1 MKTKGLINTIKKGK
15 KLLDAHGDEVVT
27 VLKKVTTKK
36 RKQKEQTDTTSGM
49 VEVEETAWVESG
61 KELVENSVG
70 LLSSLTEDNETIDG
84 THETTEVAV
93 ETISDESK
101 EDSFFEDRLDTL
113 FGTVTSTNPTNS
125 QEVMAALAT
134 LSHVSNE
141 TIRYVEEQET
151 RREEIRAERDVAIA
165 RINAISD
172 SIKLYLEKTFDE
184 RSAAFAKLFDSLDV
198 AMHKGNT
205 EMLAMTINGINSLA
219 ASSPFKN
226 LADIGQ
232 VQQAL
237 SAGDTE
243 WDI

>member
-15 KLLDAHGDEVVT
+15 ELWNTHGDEVVT
-27 VLKKVTTKK
+27 VLKKVTPTK
-36 RKQKEQTDTTSGM
+36 RRQKEQVDTTTDTVDVGES
-49 VEVEETAWVESG
+49 AWDESG
-61 KELVENSVG
+61 KELVENAVG
-70 LLSSLTEDNETIDG
+70 LMSLLTEDDEIIDG
-84 THETTEVAV
+84 TSETAEVAI

-101 EDSFFEDRLDTL
+101 DDSFFEDRLDTL